1 LAAYGIETVVS
12 FSRHGA
18 WPSSHELQFIAICV
32 VMSWLFSHFELQE
45 KRFKEIEARLEELE
59 NRD

>member
-1 LAAYGIETVVS
+1 
-12 FSRHGA
+12 
-18 WPSSHELQFIAICV
+18 
-32 VMSWLFSHFELQE
+32 MSWLFSHFDGQE